1 MAKKP
6 DEPRHL
12 TVVPRGEAAV
22 QQVVK
27 DWWTKTVPDALV
39 SVNPAEAFGDLL
51 VASMQVLMRD
61 MAAPDDEVAR
71 DEKRR
76 IALLIAPKAAVELRP
91 RANPAGRGTARDKQ
105 GTVSD
110 VMDLL
115 ADYQDPP
122 GTRPN

>member
-6 DEPRHL
+6 PEEPRHL
-12 TVVPRGEAAV
+12 TVVPRGEAAI

-27 DWWTKTVPDALV
+27 DWWTKTVPDALI

-51 VASMQVLMRD
+51 TASMQVLMRD
-61 MAAPDDEVAR
+61 LAAPDHEVPR

-91 RANPAGRGTARDKQ
+91 RSTPAGRGLAREK

-115 ADYQDPP
+115 NDYKGPTD
-122 GTRPN
+122 RPN